1 MLTIF
6 PLCPRRRLHVSNCS
20 VEDYVFTTPLSC
32 FASYRR
38 RLKDL
43 HRNINKYTHL
53 FLLFLNILIGGKV
66 VVVTNGR
73 YAGKK
78 AVIIKCND
86 EGTNARPYG
95 HALICGLRTVPRK
108 ITKKMDQKKQ
118 DKRSRCKTFIKYINL
133 NHLMPTRYSIDVELK
148 GVVSPDVLDDST
160 KKIAAQKESKKLF
173 EERFKTGKNR
183 WFFTRL
189 AF

>member
-1 MLTIF
+1 M
-6 PLCPRRRLHVSNCS
+6 
-20 VEDYVFTTPLSC
+20 
-32 FASYRR
+32 
-38 RLKDL
+38 
-43 HRNINKYTHL
+43 
-53 FLLFLNILIGGKV
+53 
-66 VVVTNGR
+66 
-73 YAGKK
+73 
-78 AVIIKCND
+78 IIKCND

-160 KKIAAQKESKKLF
+160 KKIAAQKESKSCLRRGLKLV
-173 EERFKTGKNR
+173 RTGGSSRDLRSKLIS
-183 WFFTRL
+183 FL
-189 AF
+189 ALGNNK

>member
-1 MLTIF
+1 MRFSILLSTGKSSFTFESKLTRCIF
-6 PLCPRRRLHVSNCS
+6 SS
-20 VEDYVFTTPLSC
+20 SFFTR
-32 FASYRR
+32 A
-38 RLKDL
+38 
-43 HRNINKYTHL
+43 
-53 FLLFLNILIGGKV
+53 GGKV

-78 AVIIKCND
+78 AVIVKCND

-95 HALICGLRTVPRK
+95 HALVCGLRTVPRK
-108 ITKKMDQKKQ
+108 ITRKMDQKKQ

-133 NHLMPTRYSIDVELK
+133 NHLMPTRYSLDVDLK
-148 GVVSPDVLDDST
+148 GVVTPDVLDDAT
-160 KKIAAQKESKKLF
+160 KKVAAQKESKKLF
-173 EERFKTGKNR
+173 EEKFKTGKNR